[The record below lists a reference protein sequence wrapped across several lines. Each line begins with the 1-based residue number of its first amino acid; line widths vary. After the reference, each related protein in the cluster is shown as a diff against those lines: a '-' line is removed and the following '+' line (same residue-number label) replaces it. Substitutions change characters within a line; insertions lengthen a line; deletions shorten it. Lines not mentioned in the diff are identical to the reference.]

1 MLNSSKPFDFMNEA
15 NVIISNNQFYDIG
28 YLK

>member
-15 NVIISNNQFYDIG
+15 NATILNDQFSDIG
-28 YLK
+28 YFK